1 MLWINKDGTD
11 IQVSE
16 EEFMRELGDDDPQ
29 AMKAEIFDV
38 AEEYLYDFIDGR
50 FKGPDKSKLINMGAS
65 CKSIIFFTKAEKVER
80 DGKEK
85 IILKGYA
92 GSPLYIALKLKCYEE
107 AEAILDKN
115 PSTAFPG
122 YAALPVVLTY
132 SIETTTPQYRQAVE
146 EALDFPNYFDFPE
159 LKYLVDKDIYLQEL
173 TYTDKEIPDSLFLKL
188 CNALSER
195 DKSKVDKPL
204 TLLRE
209 KPELPAYLFKGS
221 KNKDYRNNND
231 VPIVALDFPDK
242 FYGITTKPD
251 LFENQSYMKKA
262 LANLQCYVDFLDGL
276 YRLKKLDADLFN
288 KIFDETT
295 AYWVFIQ
302 YYQKTICVL
311 LEIAKEEDILDNE
324 VDDFHIT
331 DIKGDIDIEE
341 EFEKVRKKFK
351 RLGINKLSA
360 DVLWDTMES
369 VNKIA
374 EITPVGR
381 YNVNSYLLY
390 DVYKAV
396 FKDKLIFEFDSDG
409 FNTKDLNKLSKIL
422 GLSTDATCNYYWR
435 DSDAKIDNIAWNV
448 DRINWINENTI
459 KTGRKMMEKAVIQ
472 MKDKEFFLACLEK
485 NIFPIWDAEFMVDCI
500 ESESEEYRDYLPL
513 VLLKKHGRFD

>member
-1 MLWINKDGTD
+1 MLIISQDGTYR
-11 IQVSE
+11 QVSE
-16 EEFMRELGDDDPQ
+16 GDFMGAINENDPQ
-29 AMKAEIFDV
+29 MIKAEIFEL
-38 AEEYLYDFIDGR
+38 AEEYLYDFIDGK
-50 FKGPDKSKLINMGAS
+50 FTGPDKSKLLKLGMS
-65 CKSIIFFTKAEKVER
+65 CKNIVFFTRANKVLQ

-92 GSPLYIALKLKCYEE
+92 GSPLYIALKLKYYEE

-115 PSTAFPG
+115 PDAAFTG

-132 SIETTTPQYRQAVE
+132 PNETTTPQYRQAGE
-146 EALDFPNYFDFPE
+146 EVPDFPDYFDFPE
-159 LKYLVDKDIYLQEL
+159 LKYLVDKGIYLQEL
-173 TYTDKEIPDSLFLKL
+173 TYTDKEIPDNLFLKL
-188 CNALSER
+188 CNALSKR

-209 KPELPAYLFKGS
+209 KPELPVFLLKGS
-221 KNKDYRNNND
+221 KNKDSCDNND
-231 VPIVALDFPDK
+231 APILALDFPDK
-242 FYGITTKPD
+242 FHGITTKP
-251 LFENQSYMKKA
+251 NQSYMEKA

-288 KIFDETT
+288 KIFNETA

-302 YYQKTICVL
+302 YYQKMICVII
-311 LEIAKEEDILDNE
+311 EIAKEEDILDNE

-381 YNVNSYLLY
+381 YNVNSYVLY

-396 FKDKLIFEFDSDG
+396 FKDKLIFEFDCDG

-435 DSDAKIDNIAWNV
+435 DYDAKIHNIAWNV
-448 DRINWINENTI
+448 DRINWVNENAI

-485 NIFPIWDAEFMVDCI
+485 NIFPIWDAEFMVECI
-500 ESESEEYRDYLPL
+500 GSESEEYREYLPL